1 MRLRSY
7 HVCCVELLGAGMNI
21 EYLES
26 FVRVVECQ
34 SIAEAARRLDVTP
47 GAVSARVRGLEE
59 ELGVTL
65 IQRSGHTV
73 KPTPA
78 GMRVYDHGRALI
90 QQARDLHA
98 IAVSDTVS
106 GELRIGLFPSALT
119 THLPP
124 LLERFCPLFPD
135 LAIHVSFGLSAE
147 LCRKVHE
154 GELDLA
160 VVIEPPFAIQKNCEW
175 STLQQEPLVVIAPL
189 AMQGRQAHDLLLNE
203 PFIRYDRGV
212 YTGKLVDRYLKDQRI
227 IPAQRLEIDSL
238 LTIVSLVE
246 RGVGVSLVPDS
257 FAMDCQAPKIAKIAL
272 PGRPPSRCIGV
283 IWARQGPRAA
293 TAVKLVEQAQALFA
307 AGVAG
312 RPRRSATC
320 PEQGPVAQ

>member
-1 MRLRSY
+1 
-7 HVCCVELLGAGMNI
+7 MNI

-34 SIAEAARRLDVTP
+34 SIAEAARRLDITP
-47 GAVSARVRGLEE
+47 GAISARVRGLED

-98 IAVSDTVS
+98 IAVSDSVS

-154 GELDLA
+154 GELDA
-160 VVIEPPFAIQKNCEW
+160 AIVIEPPFAIQKNCEW
-175 STLQQEPLVVIAPL
+175 STLQEEPLVVIAPVS
-189 AMQGRQAHDLLLNE
+189 MQGREPHDLLQSE

-227 IPAQRLEIDSL
+227 IPVQRLEIDSL

-246 RGVGVSLVPDS
+246 RAVGVSLVPDS
-257 FAMDCQAPKIAKIAL
+257 FAIDCQAPKIIKIPL
-272 PGRPPSRCIGV
+272 PDRAPSRSIGV
-283 IWARQGPRAA
+283 IWARQGPR
-293 TAVKLVEQAQALFA
+293 TAMASKLVEQAQALFA

-312 RPRRSATC
+312 RSRMSGSSDQVLP
-320 PEQGPVAQ
+320 